1 MPWAE
6 RSVPTRGS
14 SITDKLPLARGTPSR
29 QHHPRMFSTERIRPM
44 HDRLRNRFLQCA
56 LVGIALLIPT
66 AVGGASAPA
75 QHPAAE
81 AESQAIRT
89 VLTSRPGDTFV
100 ILKNGLTLLV
110 REKKDSDVVSS
121 QVFVR
126 AGSIY
131 EGPYLTAGLS
141 HYLEH
146 VVSGGTTR
154 SFKESEAKER
164 LQRIGGISNA
174 YTSLD
179 RTVYY
184 INTTGP
190 NWKEALDLLLSYV
203 SETTLDPVEVEREK
217 AVIQQEYKM
226 GENSIDRELW
236 KLFLKTAY
244 QTSPVQNPV
253 IGYEE
258 VFVQQNR
265 DSLLNYY
272 TQRYQPENMV
282 VAVVGNVNSREV
294 IDFAAGKTKAF
305 TRRADPPTPIPD
317 EPPQTSRRSAEQQLP
332 LARLNQVMMG
342 FPSVTLQSKDMH
354 ALDVLSFLLGEGRTS
369 RLYWRLK
376 EKEGLV
382 LGIGSSNWT
391 PAFVHGQF
399 TISLTLSPEN
409 WPRVMEIIESEIN
422 RFKTDLVEPQELEKA
437 KKASI
442 AQHVFGK
449 ETAASIAA
457 SLASSYFDTGDPY
470 FDESYLE
477 RIRHVTP
484 EEIRAVAGEYLRTD
498 RLTVATIR
506 PPARSEAAR
515 TDTTPGVASREEPVM
530 ANRFEN
536 GLQVLIKQDKTLPF
550 VTLHL
555 YGLGGLLLE
564 SGSQPGIASFTTSL
578 LTAGT
583 KTKSKQE
590 ILKAIE
596 DVGGGISARSDNST
610 FHVSIKVLKEDLD
623 LALGIL
629 ADVVQNAQ
637 FPPEEIEKKRKET
650 LLAIQKQNES
660 WQFEIMQLF
669 KANYFKGSP
678 YGHDRLGTLESV
690 SAFKR
695 DDIVSFYRS
704 MVIPQ
709 RCVLAVFGDLDPGA
723 VTNRIKTA
731 FGSWKGDQAALPEW
745 PRESSPIQADA
756 TVEKK
761 NEKSSAA
768 LFIGTNGLDLQDA
781 RRPVLD
787 VLDAVLAGASHP
799 GGRLFEA
806 LRGGQEDLVYVVGAV
821 PFYGKHAGYFGVV
834 TQTTLGNLPKVDAII
849 REHLKRVTT
858 EPVPESELTTAKNM
872 LLIAHE
878 MQKESL
884 DSQAQDAAVNEV
896 LGLGWNYES
905 HYPDLVKAVTAE
917 QVQALARELFQH
929 TLTVRT
935 LPEKPV
941 EVLQVPREDR
951 HMHPNP

>member
-1 MPWAE
+1 
-6 RSVPTRGS
+6 
-14 SITDKLPLARGTPSR
+14 
-29 QHHPRMFSTERIRPM
+29 M
-44 HDRLRNRFLQCA
+44 HDRHLTLNPIVAGFCLFFCA
-56 LVGIALLIPT
+56 A
-66 AVGGASAPA
+66 AVHAASPPVQSPPESAP
-75 QHPAAE
+75 QE
-81 AESQAIRT
+81 VRS
-89 VLTSRPGDTFV
+89 VLASKPGDTFV
-100 ILKNGLTLLV
+100 VLKNGLTLLV
-110 REKKDSDVVSS
+110 REKRDSDVVSS

-131 EGPYLTAGLS
+131 EGQYLTAGLS

-174 YTSLD
+174 YTSMD

-203 SETTLDPVEVEREK
+203 SETTLDPSEVEREK
-217 AVIQQEYKM
+217 AVIQQEFKM

-265 DSLLNYY
+265 EALLDYY
-272 TQRYQPENMV
+272 TRRYQPENMV
-282 VAVVGNVNSREV
+282 VAVVGNVSGREV
-294 IDFAAGKTKAF
+294 IDFAASKTKDF
-305 TRRADPPTPIPD
+305 SRRADPPTPIPD
-317 EPPQTSRRSAEQQLP
+317 EPPQTSRRSVEQRLP
-332 LARLNQVMMG
+332 LARLNQVMIG
-342 FPSVTLQSKDMH
+342 FPSVTLQSRDMH

-376 EKEGLV
+376 ENEGLV

-391 PAFVHGQF
+391 PSFVHGQF

-409 WPRVMEIIESEIN
+409 WPKVVETVESEID
-422 RFKTDLVEPQELEKA
+422 RFKTQLVEPQELEKA

-470 FDESYLE
+470 FDEAYLE
-477 RIRHVTP
+477 RIRKVTP
-484 EEIRAVAGEYLRTD
+484 EEVRAVARDYLKTD
-498 RLTVATIR
+498 RMTIATIR
-506 PPARSEAAR
+506 PMTGAEATR
-515 TDTTPGVASREEPVM
+515 TDTSPETASRQEPVT
-530 ANRFEN
+530 ATHLDN
-536 GLQVLIKQDKTLPF
+536 GLQVLVKQDKSLPF
-550 VTLHL
+550 VTLQL

-564 SGSQPGIASFTTSL
+564 NAAQPGIASFATSL

-583 KTKSKQE
+583 KTRSKQE
-590 ILKAIE
+590 ILRAIE
-596 DVGGGISARSDNST
+596 DVGGSLSARSDNST

-623 LALGIL
+623 LGLAIL

-669 KANYFKGSP
+669 KSSYFKSSP
-678 YGHDRLGTLESV
+678 YKHDRLGTVDSV

-695 DDIVSFYRS
+695 DDILSFYRS
-704 MVIPQ
+704 MVNPQ
-709 RCVLAVFGDLDPGA
+709 RCVLAVFGDLGPEA
-723 VTNRIKTA
+723 VTAGIKTA
-731 FGSWKGDQAALPEW
+731 FGSWKGERAALPEL
-745 PRESSPIQADA
+745 PRESHPLAADA
-756 TVEKK
+756 SVEKK

-768 LFIGTNGLDLQDA
+768 LFIGTNGLDLHDA

-787 VLDAVLAGASHP
+787 VLDAVLAGASYP

-821 PFYGKHAGYFGVV
+821 PFYGRNAGYFGIV
-834 TQTTLGNLPKVDAII
+834 TQTTMGNLPKVETIVLD
-849 REHLKRVTT
+849 HLKRVRT
-858 EPVPESELTTAKNM
+858 EPIPENELTTAKDM
-872 LLIAHE
+872 LLIGHE

-896 LGLGWNYES
+896 LGLGWDYES
-905 HYPDLVKAVTAE
+905 RYPAMVRAVTAE

-929 TLTVRT
+929 TLTART

-941 EVLQVPREDR
+941 EVLHVPRETR
-951 HMHPNP
+951 HMHLNP

>member
-1 MPWAE
+1 MHN
-6 RSVPTRGS
+6 RTLTLN
-14 SITDKLPLARGTPSR
+14 SILAGFCLFLCAATVHAASPPESTP
-29 QHHPRMFSTERIRPM
+29 PE
-44 HDRLRNRFLQCA
+44 
-56 LVGIALLIPT
+56 
-66 AVGGASAPA
+66 SAA
-75 QHPAAE
+75 
-81 AESQAIRT
+81 QAIRT
-89 VLTSRPGDTFV
+89 VLTSKPGDTFV
-100 ILKNGLTLLV
+100 VLKNGLTVLV
-110 REKKDSDVVSS
+110 REKPDSDVVSS

-131 EGPYLTAGLS
+131 EGQYLTAGLS

-154 SFKESEAKER
+154 SFRESEAKER

-174 YTSLD
+174 YTSMD

-217 AVIQQEYKM
+217 AVIQQEFKM

-236 KLFLKTAY
+236 KLFVKTAY

-265 DSLLNYY
+265 DALLDYY
-272 TQRYQPENMV
+272 TRRYQPENIV
-282 VAVVGNVNSREV
+282 VAVVGNVTSREV
-294 IDFAAGKTKAF
+294 VEFVASKTRTF
-305 TRRADPPTPIPD
+305 SRRTDPPEAIPD
-317 EPPQTSRRSAEQQLP
+317 EPPQTSRRSAERQLS
-332 LARLNQVMMG
+332 LARLDQVMIG
-342 FPSVTLQSKDMH
+342 FPSVTLHSRDMV

-391 PAFVHGQF
+391 PSFVHGQF
-399 TISLTLSPEN
+399 TISLTLAHQN
-409 WPRVMEIIESEIN
+409 WPKVLETVEMEID
-422 RFKTDLVEPQELEKA
+422 RFKNELVPPQELDKA
-437 KKASI
+437 KKATI
-442 AQHVFGK
+442 AGHVFGK
-449 ETAASIAA
+449 ETAASIAT

-470 FDESYLE
+470 FDEAYLE
-477 RIRHVTP
+477 RIRQVTP
-484 EEIRAVAGEYLRTD
+484 EEIQAVAREYLRTD
-498 RLTVATIR
+498 RMTVATIR
-506 PPARSEAAR
+506 PMAGGEAMGSNAVR
-515 TDTTPGVASREEPVM
+515 ETATREEPVK
-530 ANRFEN
+530 ATRLEN
-536 GLQVLIKQDKTLPF
+536 GLQLLVKQDKTLPF
-550 VTLHL
+550 VTFHL
-555 YGLGGLLLE
+555 YGLGGLLFE
-564 SGSQPGIASFTTSL
+564 KAAQAGIASFTTSL

-583 KTKSKQE
+583 TTKSKQE
-590 ILKAIE
+590 ILKTIE
-596 DVGGGISARSDNST
+596 DVGGSLSARSDNST
-610 FHVSIKVLKEDLD
+610 FHVSVKVLKEDLD

-629 ADVVQNAQ
+629 ADVIQNAQ
-637 FPPEEIEKKRKET
+637 FPSEEIEKKRKET
-650 LLAIQKQNES
+650 LLAIQKQDES

-669 KANYFKGSP
+669 KTSYFKSSP
-678 YGHDRLGTLESV
+678 YKQDRLGTVESV

-695 DDIVSFYRS
+695 DDIVSFYRA
-704 MVIPQ
+704 MVNPQ
-709 RCVLAVFGDLDPGA
+709 RCVLAVFGDLDPMA
-723 VTNRIKTA
+723 VTNGIKAA
-731 FGSWKGDQAALPEW
+731 FGSWKGDPTPVPQW
-745 PRESSPIQADA
+745 PRESSALSADA

-768 LFIGTNGLDLQDA
+768 LFIGTNGLDLHDA

-787 VLDAVLAGASHP
+787 VLDAILAGASYP

-821 PFYGKHAGYFGVV
+821 PFYGQNAGYFGVV
-834 TQTTLGNLPKVDAII
+834 TQTTMGNLTKVEGII
-849 REHLKRVTT
+849 REQLKRIGA
-858 EPVPESELTTAKNM
+858 EPVPEAELTTAKDM

-884 DSQAQDAAVNEV
+884 DSQAQDAAVNGV
-896 LGLGWNYES
+896 LGLGWDYES
-905 HYPDLVKAVTAE
+905 RYPALVRAVTAE

-941 EVLQVPREDR
+941 EVLQVPREDQ
-951 HMHPNP
+951 HMHPTP